1 MKSSF
6 KRYLWGIPLFN
17 LLIILLWSAMRLM
30 EQVPQ
35 QQGGSYRTAAS
46 IIYIGLTALTA
57 GGFVLTG
64 FLLGMGF
71 VGRKNE
77 IKWRAILLGTA
88 FTFLILEPVYLLF
101 YFLVQEDC
109 SQIYFHTL
117 AITVEQSIGFFV
129 GCFIRK
135 LSISLR

>member
-1 MKSSF
+1 MKKFSSF

-17 LLIILLWSAMRLM
+17 LLIILLWSGMKLM
-30 EQVPQ
+30 EQ
-35 QQGGSYRTAAS
+35 QGSSYRTAAS
-46 IIYIGLTALTA
+46 IIYIGLTALAA

-77 IKWRAILLGTA
+77 TKWSAILLGTA
-88 FTFLILEPVYLLF
+88 FTFLIFEPVYLLF
-101 YFLVQEDC
+101 YFLVQEDH
-109 SQIYFHTL
+109 SQILFHTL
-117 AITVEQSIGFFV
+117 AITVEQSVGFFV